1 MAPILEHSRS
11 VVLASGSL
19 APLESLCSELH
30 LLPPSVDEDSKE
42 ISQSSGEAVDED
54 EHVMSDPLAST
65 SGRLQVAPRPLE
77 ANHVVDLNRQL
88 LAISIGHFPDGSPLS
103 VTYSN
108 YNRTG
113 FHHKLGHAISTV
125 IESIPHGGV
134 LG

>member
-1 MAPILEHSRS
+1 
-11 VVLASGSL
+11 V
-19 APLESLCSELH
+19 
-30 LLPPSVDEDSKE
+30 
-42 ISQSSGEAVDED
+42 
-54 EHVMSDPLAST
+54 SDPLSSI
-65 SGRLQVAPRPLE
+65 SGRLQVVPRPLE

-113 FHHKLGHAISTV
+113 FHHKLGLAISTV

-134 LG
+134 LGQ